1 MRQNR
6 SISRQS
12 LRSFPQQSENAQ
24 YRQVRETQ
32 GQSIPLHP
40 AQSGRCTQDR
50 GMDENR
56 KFVLLRI
63 AWLLGAS
70 PAQR

>member
-12 LRSFPQQSENAQ
+12 LRSFPPQSENAQ
-24 YRQVRETQ
+24 YHQVREIQ

-40 AQSGRCTQDR
+40 ARSGRCTQDR